1 MKRLRN
7 ALINR
12 KDMVSGRII
21 VNILDKADADGL
33 MHSVAVAEVAS
44 IIGKQSGIG
53 ERGQSELWLAGLLHD
68 IGKLGVPN
76 KVLHRKKPSP
86 ADLQYMQKHV
96 TIGKFI
102 TDRLFSGSSLGRT
115 IEAHHECYDGSG
127 YPHGLAG
134 ENIPLDAR
142 ILAIADYYD
151 AARSAG
157 WILTHRTHDAVMGEI
172 FARKGKGFDPQFVKA
187 AVKASVK
194 IQLAHEAVHATKHD
208 DLAKWL

>member
-12 KDMVSGRII
+12 KDVVSGRII
-21 VNILDKADADGL
+21 VNILDKADSDGL
-33 MHSVAVAEVAS
+33 MHGIAVAEVAS

-53 ERGQSELWLAGLLHD
+53 ERGQSELWLEGLLHD
-68 IGKLGVPN
+68 IGKLGVPSE
-76 KVLHRKKPSP
+76 VLHRKKPSP

-102 TDRLFSGSSLGRT
+102 TDRLFSGGSLGRV

-134 ENIPLDAR
+134 EEIPLDAR

-157 WILTHRTHDAVMGEI
+157 WILTHRTHDAVISEI
-172 FARKGKGFDPQFVKA
+172 VAKQGKVFDPVFAEA
-187 AVKASVK
+187 AAKASSS
-194 IQLAHEAVHATKHD
+194 IQAAHEAVHATTHD